1 MSHNEHG
8 PAQSLPDIMIPASD
22 YERLVR
28 LVTVAQ
34 PHLAEYFDRELSR
47 ARVVPDAEFDPRSA
61 RIGSR
66 VTYREEPSGRT
77 RTVTLTW
84 PPDADLN
91 AGRISV
97 LTSIG
102 AALLGMRPSNSIDW
116 PAPVGGSRRLTVL
129 AVDNGSDGEDP
140 GPAAA

>member
-1 MSHNEHG
+1 MHNESRQ
-8 PAQSLPDIMIPASD
+8 AQSLPDIMIPASEYD
-22 YERLVR
+22 RLVQ
-28 LVTVAQ
+28 LATVAQ
-34 PHLAEYFDRELSR
+34 PHLADYFDRELSR

-66 VTYREEPSGRT
+66 VTYRDEPFGRT
-77 RTVTLTW
+77 RTVTLAW
-84 PPDADLN
+84 PHEADL
-91 AGRISV
+91 AWGRISV

-116 PAPVGGSRRLTVL
+116 PAPVGGLRRLTVL
-129 AVDNGSDGEDP
+129 AVDNGDDS

>member
-1 MSHNEHG
+1 MSHNEYRQ
-8 PAQSLPDIMIPASD
+8 AQSLPDIMIPASEYD
-22 YERLVR
+22 RLVQ
-28 LVTVAQ
+28 LATVAQ
-34 PHLAEYFDRELSR
+34 PHLADYFDRELSR

-66 VTYREEPSGRT
+66 VTYRDEPFGRT
-77 RTVTLTW
+77 RTVTLAW
-84 PPDADLN
+84 PHEADL
-91 AGRISV
+91 AWGRISV

-116 PAPVGGSRRLTVL
+116 PAPVGGLRRLTVL
-129 AVDNGSDGEDP
+129 AVDNGDDS